1 MFKYRFLFSVLI
13 SLVLSN
19 CGGSNKSKTS
29 STPTP
34 APTNVNGS
42 TKINSVVVKG
52 TSPKTKGVVPINANV
67 KSGAFNVSWHV
78 NSSDPFEVD
87 IYVSDNPFLSDK
99 TDVRIFGQRCGR
111 TKFYR
116 CDNKGSVKC
125 NFKTNNKIS
134 CAHSDTGKGQI
145 NISSVIDR
153 LPQTAY
159 IIIEACNINY
169 TSCKVETQK
178 VEFQ

>member
-1 MFKYRFLFSVLI
+1 MFKYRFLFSILI
-13 SLVLSN
+13 LLALSS
-19 CGGSNKSKTS
+19 CGGGNKRKTS
-29 STPTP
+29 SAPT
-34 APTNVNGS
+34 PTNVNGS

-52 TSPKTKGVVPINANV
+52 TSAKTKGVVPINANV
-67 KSGAFNVSWHV
+67 KSGTFNVSWHV

-111 TKFYR
+111 TKSYR

-125 NFKTNNKIS
+125 SYKTNNKIS

-145 NISSVIDR
+145 NISSVINR

-159 IIIEACNINY
+159 IIVEACNITY
-169 TSCKVETQK
+169 TSCKVKTQK